1 MKIEYDLLRRIESD
15 LGLNTPF
22 VRGQAIPIKNCWHF
36 STDGNAVDV
45 IFKDDED
52 FRAGMNR
59 IYIVVGKHRI
69 IILAFALMDTHLHFI
84 LYGDLDACSGIPF
97 TAWHYPWSSGP
108 LYSSPAGLWSSPKWT
123 DESSWLRSSQ
133 LTQFELIHILK
144 ARTVPPEDVRIIDGM
159 VFPGEYVA
167 YKLVE
172 RMFKT
177 RKSFNY
183 ILLQDKRG
191 RCRCKGRNHFPTVHT
206 HAGNASAQKQSV

>member
-1 MKIEYDLLRRIESD
+1 MLWL
-15 LGLNTPF
+15 F
-22 VRGQAIPIKNCWHF
+22 VRSITSLSIPMP
-36 STDGNAVDV
+36 SPP
-45 IFKDDED
+45 
-52 FRAGMNR
+52 
-59 IYIVVGKHRI
+59 VG
-69 IILAFALMDTHLHFI
+69 
-84 LYGDLDACSGIPF
+84 GIPF

-108 LYSSPAGLWSSPKWT
+108 LYFSPAGLWSSPKWT

-183 ILLQDKRG
+183 FFCKTKEEDVDARGGTISQLSIPMQEMRQHKNEVCRELFGVDGIRTLSTTQRLKLARVLKSRYNSSLKQIARLSGLVYPEVKDLL
-191 RCRCKGRNHFPTVHT
+191 
-206 HAGNASAQKQSV
+206 